1 LLFLTN
7 EIISLQAKSPVKKA
21 ARKPTDNSPTLIV
34 DNKKSSLIIS
44 FAIFPK
50 IKGTTIRKENLAA
63 FDLSIPNNT
72 EVAIVAPDLD
82 MPGKIA
88 IA

>member
-1 LLFLTN
+1 M
-7 EIISLQAKSPVKKA
+7 SLQANNPVKKA
-21 ARKPTDNSPTLIV
+21 ARKPTDNSPTFIEE
-34 DNKKSSLIIS
+34 DKKSSLIMS
-44 FAIFPK
+44 FAILPK
-50 IKGTTIRKENLAA
+50 IKGTTIKKENLAA

-82 MPGKIA
+82 IPGKIA